1 VTERGRGNGSGS
13 TYCSL
18 WTVSPKEG
26 LIGHHR
32 KLVPT
37 YDERLVWANGDG
49 AGLRTHQV
57 GPARVGRVELL
68 GELDAAGPPGALRRR

>member
-1 VTERGRGNGSGS
+1 
-13 TYCSL
+13 
-18 WTVSPKEG
+18 
-26 LIGHHR
+26 
-32 KLVPT
+32 VPT

-57 GPARVGRVELL
+57 GPARVGGVELL